1 VIEEREVVPLGGEAP
16 VKLDIRLVSATHCD
30 LQAKIAAKE
39 FREDLFYR
47 LHGVSITM
55 PPLRNRCDRR
65 ALILHLAAQESEG
78 DGVVVLDE
86 ALLGALEQ
94 HPWPGNL
101 RQLRHVLRG
110 MIALRETDRLALADL
125 PPGFGARVAPDV
137 AVSPGA
143 GATPPGDALNPLE
156 SAERQA
162 LVQELTRHGWNMS
175 TLARQLKISRN
186 TLYRKVQRL
195 NITNPAKGA
204 LH

>member
-1 VIEEREVVPLGGEAP
+1 MPLGGDVP

-55 PPLRNRCDRR
+55 PPLRTRLDKR
-65 ALILHLAAQESEG
+65 ALVLHLAAQESEG
-78 DGVVVLDE
+78 DEAVVLDE
-86 ALLGALEQ
+86 ALLAALEQ

-101 RQLRHVLRG
+101 RQLRHVLRS
-110 MIALRETDRLALADL
+110 MIALRETDLLTLADL
-125 PPGFGARVAPDV
+125 PPELGVRAAPGVAASHD
-137 AVSPGA
+137 AD
-143 GATPPGDALNPLE
+143 ATSAHSALNPLE

-162 LVQELTRHGWNMS
+162 LLQELTRHGWNMS

-186 TLYRKVQRL
+186 TLYRKLQRL